1 MAKRIP
7 SSAFTKSL
15 PKVEL
20 HAHLTGSISPSCLH
34 QIWKQKTSSTTTSST
49 TTTLQDPTIA
59 LAPPENK
66 THHDISTFFK
76 IFDTYIYALVNSPE
90 TVTWATQSVLKA
102 FETDGVKYLEL
113 RTTPR
118 ECVET
123 GMTKE
128 KYLEAVLKGIEEF
141 SYSSSSTSTSSSS
154 NSLSTRLILSI
165 DRRNSLEQAMQVID
179 LAIHY
184 REKGIV
190 GIDLCGNP
198 MVGPVR
204 HLAPAFSRAKAEG
217 FKLTLHFAEVPASSS
232 EEEMRML
239 LLEWRPER
247 IGHVIYTSPE
257 IEDEIEKLGIG
268 LELCLSCNVLA
279 KMLPGKAG
287 FDAHHFAKWRK
298 KRNPIA
304 LSVSS
309 FICVLLQLR
318 SGLLIMNI
326 QTDDVG
332 VFGSPVSN
340 EYLLAAQ
347 HFELD
352 GDDLIELSR
361 SAVAS
366 IFGGDSEKA
375 RLYSL
380 LDLFAKE
387 SSLDK

>member
-1 MAKRIP
+1 MAKQIP
-7 SSAFTKSL
+7 SSTFTKSL

-34 QIWKQKTSSTTTSST
+34 QIWKQKTSSTTT
-49 TTTLQDPTIA
+49 LQDPTIA
-59 LAPPENK
+59 LAPPKNK

-102 FETDGVKYLEL
+102 FETDGVKYLEV

-141 SYSSSSTSTSSSS
+141 DSLCASSSS
-154 NSLSTRLILSI
+154 NNLSTRLILSI

-198 MVGPVR
+198 MVGPVG

-217 FKLTLHFAEVPASSS
+217 FQLTLHFAEVPASSS

-257 IEDEIEKLGIG
+257 IEGEIEKLGIG

-304 LSVSS
+304 LSVSGLS
-309 FICVLLQLR
+309 CVLFRLR
-318 SGLLIMNI
+318 SGLLMINI

-347 HFELD
+347 HFDLD

>member
-1 MAKRIP
+1 MTKQIP
-7 SSAFTKSL
+7 SSTFTKSL

-34 QIWKQKTSSTTTSST
+34 QIWKQKASSN
-49 TTTLQDPTIA
+49 TTLQDPTIA

-102 FETDGVKYLEL
+102 FETDGVKYLEV

-141 SYSSSSTSTSSSS
+141 DSLSASSSSSSS

-257 IEDEIEKLGIG
+257 IEDEIEKLGTG

-304 LSVSS
+304 LSVSGLS
-309 FICVLLQLR
+309 CVLFRLR

-347 HFELD
+347 YFDLD

-366 IFGGDSEKA
+366 IFGGDGEKA

>member
-1 MAKRIP
+1 MAKEIP
-7 SSAFTKSL
+7 SSTFTKSL

-34 QIWKQKTSSTTTSST
+34 QIWKQKTSSN
-49 TTTLQDPTIA
+49 TTLQDPTIA
-59 LAPPENK
+59 LAPPKNK

-90 TVTWATQSVLKA
+90 TVTWATQSVLEA
-102 FETDGVKYLEL
+102 FETDGVKYLEV

-141 SYSSSSTSTSSSS
+141 DSLSASPSS

-198 MVGPVR
+198 TVGPIG

-257 IEDEIEKLGIG
+257 IESEIEKLGTG

-304 LSVSS
+304 LSVSGLS
-309 FICVLLQLR
+309 CVLFQLR
-318 SGLLIMNI
+318 SGLLMMNI

-347 HFELD
+347 HFDLD

-387 SSLDK
+387 SSLEI

>member
-1 MAKRIP
+1 
-7 SSAFTKSL
+7 
-15 PKVEL
+15 
-20 HAHLTGSISPSCLH
+20 
-34 QIWKQKTSSTTTSST
+34 
-49 TTTLQDPTIA
+49 
-59 LAPPENK
+59 
-66 THHDISTFFK
+66 
-76 IFDTYIYALVNSPE
+76 
-90 TVTWATQSVLKA
+90 
-102 FETDGVKYLEL
+102 
-113 RTTPR
+113 
-118 ECVET
+118 
-123 GMTKE
+123 MTKE
-128 KYLEAVLKGIEEF
+128 KYLEAVLKGVEEF
-141 SYSSSSTSTSSSS
+141 DSLSASSSSASASS

-257 IEDEIEKLGIG
+257 IESEIEKLGTG

-304 LSVSS
+304 LSVSGLS
-309 FICVLLQLR
+309 CVLFRLR
-318 SGLLIMNI
+318 SGSLMMNI

-347 HFELD
+347 HFDLD

>member
-1 MAKRIP
+1 
-7 SSAFTKSL
+7 
-15 PKVEL
+15 
-20 HAHLTGSISPSCLH
+20 
-34 QIWKQKTSSTTTSST
+34 
-49 TTTLQDPTIA
+49 
-59 LAPPENK
+59 
-66 THHDISTFFK
+66 
-76 IFDTYIYALVNSPE
+76 
-90 TVTWATQSVLKA
+90 
-102 FETDGVKYLEL
+102 
-113 RTTPR
+113 
-118 ECVET
+118 
-123 GMTKE
+123 MTKE

-141 SYSSSSTSTSSSS
+141 DSLSASSSSSSSKG
-154 NSLSTRLILSI
+154 LSTRLILSI

-232 EEEMRML
+232 EEELRML

-257 IEDEIEKLGIG
+257 IEDDIEKLGTG

-304 LSVSS
+304 LSVSGLS
-309 FICVLLQLR
+309 CVLFRLR
-318 SGLLIMNI
+318 SGC
-326 QTDDVG
+326 
-332 VFGSPVSN
+332 
-340 EYLLAAQ
+340 
-347 HFELD
+347 
-352 GDDLIELSR
+352 
-361 SAVAS
+361 
-366 IFGGDSEKA
+366 
-375 RLYSL
+375 
-380 LDLFAKE
+380 
-387 SSLDK
+387 

>member
-1 MAKRIP
+1 MAKEIP
-7 SSAFTKSL
+7 SSTFTKSL

-59 LAPPENK
+59 LAPPKSK

-90 TVTWATQSVLKA
+90 TVTWATQSVLEA
-102 FETDGVKYLEL
+102 FETDGVKYLEV

-141 SYSSSSTSTSSSS
+141 DSLSASSSSSSSTKG
-154 NSLSTRLILSI
+154 LSTRLILSI

-217 FKLTLHFAEVPASSS
+217 LKLTLHFAEVPASSS

-309 FICVLLQLR
+309 FICVLFRLR
-318 SGLLIMNI
+318 SGC
-326 QTDDVG
+326 
-332 VFGSPVSN
+332 
-340 EYLLAAQ
+340 
-347 HFELD
+347 
-352 GDDLIELSR
+352 
-361 SAVAS
+361 
-366 IFGGDSEKA
+366 
-375 RLYSL
+375 
-380 LDLFAKE
+380 
-387 SSLDK
+387 

>member
-1 MAKRIP
+1 
-7 SSAFTKSL
+7 
-15 PKVEL
+15 
-20 HAHLTGSISPSCLH
+20 
-34 QIWKQKTSSTTTSST
+34 
-49 TTTLQDPTIA
+49 
-59 LAPPENK
+59 
-66 THHDISTFFK
+66 
-76 IFDTYIYALVNSPE
+76 
-90 TVTWATQSVLKA
+90 
-102 FETDGVKYLEL
+102 
-113 RTTPR
+113 
-118 ECVET
+118 
-123 GMTKE
+123 
-128 KYLEAVLKGIEEF
+128 
-141 SYSSSSTSTSSSS
+141 
-154 NSLSTRLILSI
+154 
-165 DRRNSLEQAMQVID
+165 
-179 LAIHY
+179 
-184 REKGIV
+184 
-190 GIDLCGNP
+190 
-198 MVGPVR
+198 
-204 HLAPAFSRAKAEG
+204 
-217 FKLTLHFAEVPASSS
+217 
-232 EEEMRML
+232 ML

-257 IEDEIEKLGIG
+257 IEDEIEKLGTG

-309 FICVLLQLR
+309 FICFVPVEKRVLM
-318 SGLLIMNI
+318 INI

-347 HFELD
+347 HFDLD

>member
-1 MAKRIP
+1 MAKETP
-7 SSAFTKSL
+7 SSTFTKSL

-34 QIWKQKTSSTTTSST
+34 QIWKQKTST

-90 TVTWATQSVLKA
+90 TVTWATQSVLEA

-128 KYLEAVLKGIEEF
+128 RYLEAVLKGIEEF
-141 SYSSSSTSTSSSS
+141 DSLSASSSS

-232 EEEMRML
+232 EEELRML

-257 IEDEIEKLGIG
+257 IEGEIEKLGTG

-304 LSVSS
+304 LSVS
-309 FICVLLQLR
+309 
-318 SGLLIMNI
+318 G
-326 QTDDVG
+326 
-332 VFGSPVSN
+332 
-340 EYLLAAQ
+340 
-347 HFELD
+347 
-352 GDDLIELSR
+352 
-361 SAVAS
+361 
-366 IFGGDSEKA
+366 
-375 RLYSL
+375 
-380 LDLFAKE
+380 
-387 SSLDK
+387 

>member
-34 QIWKQKTSSTTTSST
+34 QIWKQKTSSST

-59 LAPPENK
+59 LAPPKNK

-90 TVTWATQSVLKA
+90 TVTWATQSVLEA
-102 FETDGVKYLEL
+102 FETDGVKYLEV

-141 SYSSSSTSTSSSS
+141 DSLSASSSSS

-217 FKLTLHFAEVPASSS
+217 LKLTLHFAEVPASSS

-257 IEDEIEKLGIG
+257 IEDEIEKLGTG

-304 LSVSS
+304 LSVSGLS
-309 FICVLLQLR
+309 CVLFQLR
-318 SGLLIMNI
+318 SGLLMMNI

-347 HFELD
+347 HFDLD